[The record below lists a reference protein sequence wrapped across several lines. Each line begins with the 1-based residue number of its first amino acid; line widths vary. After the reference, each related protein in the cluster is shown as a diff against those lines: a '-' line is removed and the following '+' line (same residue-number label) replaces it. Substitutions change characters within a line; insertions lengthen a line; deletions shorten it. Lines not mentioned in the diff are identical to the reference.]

1 MNNYIQPLKEIPAK
15 SEIGV
20 LVEQYKKQEG
30 LSDIEKFA
38 NLKFL
43 EEFVKKGLA
52 ELKEP
57 AKDDFI
63 KMFNGATSM
72 DFMGITV
79 SLKNMSKSNT
89 LNDPSYEFSENV
101 KQIESQI
108 EHDETDLRYL
118 KDKLKLEKTREINN
132 GTAKKLDEIFEE
144 PKELKDDFQLVI
156 SLRK

>member
-30 LSDIEKFA
+30 LSDIEKYA

-43 EEFVKKGLA
+43 EEFVKKGLV

-79 SLKNMSKSNT
+79 SLKNMTKSNR
-89 LNDPSYEFSENV
+89 LKDPSYEYPQHITGLV
-101 KQIESQI
+101 KDIEAI
-108 EHDETDLRYL
+108 ELIL
-118 KDKLKLEKTREINN
+118 KGKKDMLKLLKTQSINE

-144 PKELKDDFQLVI
+144 PKELKDDFQLTI
-156 SLRK
+156 TLRK